1 MNHQAVKCVIF
12 DCEGTLVDSEK
23 LCCQALVSVF
33 NGYGANLTMEDALT
47 HFDGGKMSEIL
58 MQTRDRLGLKV
69 DIDELEPLYREKVRV
84 LYQDKLKPMPY
95 AKEVLDIL
103 KQNDIE
109 MCVLSN
115 ATTSRI
121 ENKLCLAGIHD
132 YFQGRMFSAFDA
144 NSWKPEPDLI
154 QYAAMS
160 MGFTLGECL
169 FVDDTSKGVQAGVNA
184 HIRTVHFKPNTS
196 SPEVYF
202 EEVPQINDLR
212 ELLTMVGINKSAVNG
227 EYPRQ
232 ASLV

>member
-33 NGYGANLTMEDALT
+33 NGYGAKLSMSEALN

-58 MQTRDRLGLKV
+58 LQTRDRLGLKV
-69 DIDELEPLYREKVRV
+69 DVDELEPLYREKVRV
-84 LYQDKLKPMPY
+84 LYQDQLRPMAH
-95 AKEVLDIL
+95 AKEVLETL
-103 KQNDIE
+103 KQNGIE
-109 MCVLSN
+109 VCVLSN

-121 ENKLCLAGIHD
+121 QNKLCLAGLEE
-132 YFQGRMFSAFDA
+132 YFTGRMFSAFDA
-144 NSWKPEPDLI
+144 NSWKPDPDLI

-160 MGFTLGECL
+160 MGFMAGECL
-169 FVDDTSKGVQAGVNA
+169 FIDDTSKGVQAGVNA
-184 HIRTVHFKPNTS
+184 HIRTVHFKPNEL

-212 ELLTMVGINKSAVNG
+212 ELLTMVGLKQPESR
-227 EYPRQ
+227 PRQ
-232 ASLV
+232 TSLA